1 MTYKEA
7 LDTFKAKVNEEYER
21 GLPGSNELHLK
32 IMQALVKQ
40 IPEATDGRCPAC
52 GRELRCPIKPYTA
65 LSGRRISRS
74 GDNFCPKCGQAVKW
88 GGDYYDGGKTNQ
100 MQKDF

>member
-7 LDTFKAKVNEEYER
+7 LEAYRAKVESDFES

-40 IPEATDGRCPAC
+40 IPEKPTGGRCAAC
-52 GRELRCPIKPYTA
+52 GRELKSPIKPYTA
-65 LSGRRISRS
+65 LSGRRISRN
-74 GDNFCPKCGQAVKW
+74 GDSFCPKCGQAVKW
-88 GGDYYDGGKTNQ
+88 E
-100 MQKDF
+100 

>member
-7 LDTFKAKVNEEYER
+7 LEAYKAKVESDFES
-21 GLPGSNELHLK
+21 GLPGSNELNMR

-40 IPEATDGRCPAC
+40 IPEKPTGGRCAAC
-52 GRELRCPIKPYTA
+52 GRELKSPIKPYTA
-65 LSGRRISRS
+65 LSGRRISRN

-88 GGDYYDGGKTNQ
+88 E
-100 MQKDF
+100 

>member
-40 IPEATDGRCPAC
+40 IPEAKDGRCPAC
-52 GRELRCPIKPYTA
+52 GRRLRCPIEPHLT
-65 LSGRRISRS
+65 LSHKTVSRN
-74 GDNFCPKCGQAVKW
+74 GDSFCPKCGQAVKW
-88 GGDYYDGGKTNQ
+88 
-100 MQKDF
+100 